1 MMSCKTHLN
10 QKLIKIFFLLIV
22 LSFTYCSREPKK
34 KDYIARV
41 NESYLTGEE
50 FSSLVDTASLT
61 PIEKEQVV
69 KNWIY
74 KELLFQEAEKEGIVK
89 TQNYKS
95 ILKRSSKEL
104 AASLL
109 LDQIINADQV
119 EISEKDMLDYYEKNK
134 NYFQLNID
142 SYYINQAS
150 FNDEDKAINFRSL
163 AIESEWKKAAITFSS
178 DTSLIRILNGEL
190 VEENNLY
197 PSSLSRVVKDLYP
210 QEISIVIS
218 EKPGYYSIVQMHE
231 KYFKG
236 VTPPLEII
244 KDKVEKRLLAEKQ
257 KEIIDTYLKEIYSNN
272 EIEIK
277 K

>member
-1 MMSCKTHLN
+1 MMSCETHLN

-22 LSFTYCSREPKK
+22 LNLTYCSKEPKK

-41 NESYLTGEE
+41 NESYLTREE
-50 FSSLVDTASLT
+50 FSSLVDTANLT

-69 KNWIY
+69 KSWIY

-89 TQNYKS
+89 TENYKS

-109 LDQIINADQV
+109 LDQIINADDI
-119 EISEKDMLDYYEKNK
+119 EISDKDMLAYYEKNK
-134 NYFQLNID
+134 KYFQLNID

-150 FNDEDKAINFRSL
+150 FSDEDKAINFRSL
-163 AIESEWKKAAITFSS
+163 AIESEWKKAAINFSS
-178 DTSLIRILNGEL
+178 DASLIRILNGEL

-218 EKPGYYSIVQMHE
+218 ENHGYYSIVQMLE

-236 VTPPLEII
+236 VIPPLEII
-244 KDKVEKRLLAEKQ
+244 KDKVKKRLLAEKQ
-257 KEIIDTYLKEIYSNN
+257 KEIADRFLKEIYSNN

>member
-1 MMSCKTHLN
+1 MKNCKTHLN
-10 QKLIKIFFLLIV
+10 QKLIKIFLLLIV
-22 LSFTYCSREPKK
+22 LSLTNCSKEQKK
-34 KDYIARV
+34 KNYIARV

-50 FSSLVDTASLT
+50 FSSLVDTANLN

-74 KELLFQEAEKEGIVK
+74 RELLFQEAEKEGIVK
-89 TQNYKS
+89 TQNYKN
-95 ILKRSSKEL
+95 ILKRSSKQL

-109 LDQIINADQV
+109 LDQVVNEDQV
-119 EISEKDMLDYYEKNK
+119 ELSEKDLLDYFNKNK

-142 SYYINQAS
+142 SYFINQAS

-163 AIESEWKKAAITFSS
+163 AFESDWKKAAITFNA
-178 DTSLIRILNGEL
+178 DTSLIKIFNGEL
-190 VEENNLY
+190 VEVNNLY
-197 PSSLSRVVKDLYP
+197 PASLSRIAKDLYP

-218 EKPGYYSIVQMHE
+218 EKPGYYSIIQMLE
-231 KYFKG
+231 KYLNG
-236 VTPPLEII
+236 VTPPFEII

-257 KEIIDTYLKEIYSNN
+257 KEIIDSYLKELYSNN

>member
-1 MMSCKTHLN
+1 MMNCKTHLN
-10 QKLIKIFFLLIV
+10 QNLIKIFFLLIV
-22 LSFTYCSREPKK
+22 LSFSYCSKEPKK

-41 NESYLTGEE
+41 NKSYLTREE
-50 FSSLVDTASLT
+50 FSSLVDTTNLT
-61 PIEKEQVV
+61 SFGKEQVV

-89 TQNYKS
+89 TKNYES

-104 AASLL
+104 ATSLL
-109 LDQIINADQV
+109 LDQIVNADQV
-119 EISEKDMLDYYEKNK
+119 GISEKDMLDYYEQNK

-142 SYYINQAS
+142 SYFINQAS

-178 DTSLIRILNGEL
+178 DVSLIKILNGEL

-197 PSSLSRVVKDLYP
+197 PSSLSRAVKDLYP

-218 EKPGYYSIVQMHE
+218 EKPGYYSIIQMLE

-244 KDKVEKRLLAEKQ
+244 KNKVE
-257 KEIIDTYLKEIYSNN
+257 
-272 EIEIK
+272 
-277 K
+277 